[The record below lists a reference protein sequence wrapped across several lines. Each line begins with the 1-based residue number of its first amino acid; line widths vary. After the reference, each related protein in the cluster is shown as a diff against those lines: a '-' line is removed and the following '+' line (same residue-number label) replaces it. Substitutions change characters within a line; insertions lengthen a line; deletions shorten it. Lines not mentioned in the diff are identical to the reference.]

1 MDEPREAYDQE
12 TENNGSCFLESGTS
26 AVVWVSAQG
35 KYQGRRGAYFGVQTN
50 GWHGGRV
57 VGIGAVTHGLSTA
70 TKTTAERTVAIRV
83 VHRWSLVGHCR
94 KDRS

>member
-1 MDEPREAYDQE
+1 VDELREAYDQE
-12 TENNGSCFLESGTS
+12 TENSGSCFPGSGTS
-26 AVVWVSAQG
+26 AVVWVSASG
-35 KYQGRRGAYFGVQTN
+35 KYQAKGGAYFGVQTN
-50 GWHGGRV
+50 GLHGGRV

-83 VHRWSLVGHCR
+83 VHHWSLVGHCR